1 MNTGEI
7 LDTDKLSE
15 RKYDAQ
21 NNRPVQSEII
31 NCPHQPD
38 YRREENSNTT
48 KTISDAF
55 VLYESKGKLIG
66 PQNGLATSVPAA
78 CHSNLTLTKIKE
90 NPYTVPATPSAVRT
104 CQLEQI
110 DHLSAAIEK

>member
-31 NCPHQPD
+31 NCPRQPD

-55 VLYESKGKLIG
+55 VLYESKGKLIT

-78 CHSNLTLTKIKE
+78 CHSNLTLTKI
-90 NPYTVPATPSAVRT
+90 
-104 CQLEQI
+104 
-110 DHLSAAIEK
+110 